1 MTDPNQTELVKISV
15 ENGVMEIVWNRPD
28 KKNALSNAMYRAATA
43 ALARAVED
51 KAIRVVLLASEG
63 DSFTSG
69 NDLADFA
76 AASAGGEAPAAG
88 GFIEAIAQ
96 FPKPLVAA
104 VPGLA
109 VGVGTTMLFHCDLVF
124 VANEAKLTTPFVN
137 LGLVPEAASSM
148 LIPARIGH
156 VRAFAMF
163 ALGEAITGAQAAQL
177 GVANVALPAS
187 EVIAAA
193 REAAR
198 KLAQR
203 PPGAIM
209 ATKKLMRDGETILA
223 QLRTEGKIFGERL
236 KTAEAMEAFMAFQ
249 QKRAPDFSK
258 F

>member
-1 MTDPNQTELVKISV
+1 MTDLVKISV

-51 KAIRVVLLASEG
+51 KSIRVVLIAAEG

-76 AASAGGEAPAAG
+76 AAAAGGEPPAAH

-104 VPGLA
+104 VNGLA
-109 VGVGTTMLFHCDLVF
+109 VGVGTTMLLHCDLVF
-124 VANEAKLTTPFVN
+124 IARDAKLTTPFVN
-137 LGLVPEAASSM
+137 LALVPEAASSM
-148 LIPARIGH
+148 LMPAHVGH
-156 VRAFAMF
+156 RRAFAMF
-163 ALGEAITGAQAAQL
+163 ALGEPVTGEQAAEL
-177 GVANVALPAS
+177 GLANAALATADVLPAARD
-187 EVIAAA
+187 AAN
-193 REAAR
+193 

-203 PPGAIM
+203 PPGAVL
-209 ATKKLMRDGETILA
+209 ATKQLMRNGPAILA
-223 QLRTEGKIFGERL
+223 QLRAESQVFGDRL
-236 KTAEAMEAFMAFQ
+236 KSAEAMEAFMAFQ
-249 QKRAPDFSK
+249 QKRPADFSK